1 MIAEMMFSILFKQ
14 YVCFFLVELLTV
26 FQKVFF
32 IPMQL
37 NNLA

>member
-26 FQKVFF
+26 SKSVF